1 MENGGE
7 SREAGVRT
15 GQKQG
20 REGGDRKLTLREKEF
35 RTPWTRERHTCR

>member
-7 SREAGVRT
+7 SREAGGRT

-20 REGGDRKLTLREKEF
+20 RERGDRKLALREKEF
-35 RTPWTRERHTCR
+35 RTPWARERHTYR